1 VPAYLENGNK
11 NSLVSIPVH
20 LYLRIVWP
28 QNDFKFRKLIEGY
41 CGHWMIFN
49 KILLFVSQTENRF
62 EK

>member
-1 VPAYLENGNK
+1 MFTYKKAPYKIFALG
-11 NSLVSIPVH
+11 P
-20 LYLRIVWP
+20 
-28 QNDFKFRKLIEGY
+28 KFCWTGPGWGY